1 MTRLRP
7 ITESELDDAQRRT
20 WEAIVGDG
28 RRTIAHPGA
37 LELRGADGGL
47 VGPFNAWL
55 HSPDVDGAGLIAGP
69 PAAE

>member
-20 WEAIVGDG
+20 WEAIVCAG

-47 VGPFNAWL
+47 V
-55 HSPDVDGAGLIAGP
+55 
-69 PAAE
+69 